1 MSTRVHVACVFRRCI
16 LTLFLAVLVAG
27 CGPGASTGSNGQAT
41 NENNSI
47 PTPDV
52 AKQGSAEQQKQVLWD
67 FRTGEPKEQ
76 KFSKAETQVV
86 MKYVFGDKWDSDLY
100 ISSRF
105 NGSFTKPNANETLYY
120 IGGCDEDDGQGFK
133 ATTNCAHVSW
143 WNAGWIAIFEGT
155 TPVTKIQ
162 AVLGYQV
169 VKVTDIN
176 NDGISEILSLAGYSN
191 QGETETTP
199 LFGQIKNGKYEEI
212 KTLSGAA
219 DTCGGD
225 PGTVPFKSKATV
237 ISYLPASD
245 GKMPDLTEDYFENKC
260 GKTPWKKITKK
271 QFDAD

>member
-1 MSTRVHVACVFRRCI
+1 MSTHVHFACVSAKCI
-16 LTLFLAVLVAG
+16 FTLFLGVFVAG
-27 CGPGASTGSNGQAT
+27 CGPGASPENNGQAAAQNKSVPSPET
-41 NENNSI
+41 VQDSS
-47 PTPDV
+47 
-52 AKQGSAEQQKQVLWD
+52 GEQQKQVLWD
-67 FRTGEPKEQ
+67 FRTETAKEQ

-86 MKYVFGDKWDSDLY
+86 MKYLFGDRWDPNLY
-100 ISSRF
+100 ISGRF
-105 NGSFTKPNANETLYY
+105 NGSFSKPNANETLYY
-120 IGGCDEDDGQGFK
+120 VGGCDEDDGQGFK

-169 VKVTDIN
+169 AKVTDVN

-199 LFGQIKNGKYEEI
+199 LFGRISEGKYQEI

-225 PGTVPFKSKATV
+225 PIVPLRSKATV
-237 ISYLPASD
+237 ITYIPTGD
-245 GKMPDLTEDYFENKC
+245 GKMPDLTEEYFENKC